1 MTFACT
7 AHDRTLTAPF
17 SSLLKLHFVVYRDRP
32 DQKIHRKKWT
42 FNYNL
47 WSWGKAEISGR
58 CFQSSLCV
66 LKQRISICIPPFFF
80 SSAFSSAFSSRIIL
94 MASVRP
100 SCHAINRFHKYPP
113 PHVLYNCFRF
123 LVKILVNTSDKSAEL
138 QKMRR
143 GKNRGRE
150 SKADRWT
157 TNVEES
163 SPAEKYSKVWSSIP
177 SMLHFFFPPFK
188 FIFLLQLDSEY
199 LCWHSVLQQ
208 FNFLPIFPEFRLDF
222 SHFHVAALYLD
233 ELVWTAGLVQDFL
246 IQAVHIFYI
255 TEKCFDAPQVC
266 KTQFRSFV
274 DPRKHHHTASR
285 QALKYVFSLNSSCYA
300 TNMNS
305 IQKCL
310 TT

>member
-1 MTFACT
+1 M
-7 AHDRTLTAPF
+7 HRTWPN
-17 SSLLKLHFVVYRDRP
+17 P
-32 DQKIHRKKWT
+32 DSTLQFFIE
-42 FNYNL
+42 
-47 WSWGKAEISGR
+47 A
-58 CFQSSLCV
+58 SLCC
-66 LKQRISICIPPFFF
+66 LQRQTRPENTQKKNELLIIICEAEGKQKSLDAVFNLPSVFSNKESVFVFPPFFF

-100 SCHAINRFHKYPP
+100 SCHTINRFHKYPP

>member
-1 MTFACT
+1 MTEPWQHPSVLYWSF
-7 AHDRTLTAPF
+7 TLLFTETDQTRKYTEKNELLIIICEAEGKQKSLDTVFNLPSVF
-17 SSLLKLHFVVYRDRP
+17 SNKESVFVFP
-32 DQKIHRKKWT
+32 L
-42 FNYNL
+42 F
-47 WSWGKAEISGR
+47 
-58 CFQSSLCV
+58 
-66 LKQRISICIPPFFF
+66 
-80 SSAFSSAFSSRIIL
+80 FSSAFSSRIIL
-94 MASVRP
+94 MALVRP

-113 PHVLYNCFRF
+113 PHVVYNCFRF
-123 LVKILVNTSDKSAEL
+123 LVKILVNTRDKSAEL

-163 SPAEKYSKVWSSIP
+163 SPSEKYSKVWSSIP
-177 SMLHFFFPPFK
+177 SMLHFFPPFK

-246 IQAVHIFYI
+246 IQAVHIF
-255 TEKCFDAPQVC
+255 
-266 KTQFRSFV
+266 
-274 DPRKHHHTASR
+274 
-285 QALKYVFSLNSSCYA
+285 
-300 TNMNS
+300 
-305 IQKCL
+305 
-310 TT
+310 

>member
-1 MTFACT
+1 MCSIIVSDF
-7 AHDRTLTAPF
+7 
-17 SSLLKLHFVVYRDRP
+17 LLKFWWTQAIRV
-32 DQKIHRKKWT
+32 QNCRK
-42 FNYNL
+42 
-47 WSWGKAEISGR
+47 WGGE
-58 CFQSSLCV
+58 
-66 LKQRISICIPPFFF
+66 
-80 SSAFSSAFSSRIIL
+80 
-94 MASVRP
+94 
-100 SCHAINRFHKYPP
+100 
-113 PHVLYNCFRF
+113 
-123 LVKILVNTSDKSAEL
+123 
-138 QKMRR
+138 
-143 GKNRGRE
+143 KNRGRE

-163 SPAEKYSKVWSSIP
+163 SPSEKYSKVWSSIP
-177 SMLHFFFPPFK
+177 SMRHFFPPFK

-208 FNFLPIFPEFRLDF
+208 FHFLPIFPEFRLDF

-285 QALKYVFSLNSSCYA
+285 QALKHAFSLNSSCYA